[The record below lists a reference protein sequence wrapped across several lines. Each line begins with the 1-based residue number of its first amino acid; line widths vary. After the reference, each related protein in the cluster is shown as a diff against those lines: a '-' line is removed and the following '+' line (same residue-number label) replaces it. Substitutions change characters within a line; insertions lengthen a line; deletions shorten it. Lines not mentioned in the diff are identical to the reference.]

1 MSTSK
6 SQRIGIW
13 IIAVVLAIGTIGSF
27 FVVIVAND
35 NNANDQAKL
44 QDLQNKYNERVKEYQ
59 AKVAAQSDEL
69 SAKYY
74 DTFNQYSDRV
84 SEFDG
89 EAVNKQTDVTI
100 EDLLVGE
107 GEEIKDGNYRTY
119 YIGWTSDG
127 KIFDQSINNGKLKA
141 PFDPS
146 QGTISG
152 WSDGTKGMKIGGVRM
167 ITMPS
172 EKGYGTG
179 GNGNIPPNAA
189 LRFVVM
195 AIPAPETIPE
205 PNLDGLVPKE

>member
-13 IIAVVLAIGTIGSF
+13 IIAVVLGVGTIGSF
-27 FVVIVAND
+27 FVVIVANN
-35 NNANDQAKL
+35 NNATDQAAYQKI
-44 QDLQNKYNERVKEYQ
+44 QDEYNKRVTDYQ

-69 SAKYY
+69 SIKYY
-74 DTFNQYSDRV
+74 DTFKQFSDRV

-100 EDLLVGE
+100 EDLLVGD
-107 GEEIKDGNYRTY
+107 GEEIADGNYHTY

-127 KIFDQSINNGKLKA
+127 KIFDESINGDKLKA

-146 QGTISG
+146 QGTIDG
-152 WSDGTKGMKIGGVRM
+152 WSEGTKGMKIGGVRM

-179 GNGNIPPNAA
+179 GSGSIPPNAA

-195 AIPAPETIPE
+195 AIPAPETIPQ
-205 PNLDGLVPKE
+205 PSLDGLVPKE